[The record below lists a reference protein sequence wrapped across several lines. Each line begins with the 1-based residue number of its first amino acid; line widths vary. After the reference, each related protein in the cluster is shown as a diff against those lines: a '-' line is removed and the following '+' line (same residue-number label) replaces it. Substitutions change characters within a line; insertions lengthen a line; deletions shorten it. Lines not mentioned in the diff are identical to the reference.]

1 MRTEDDL
8 RTALTSLEHH
18 APAAARVLPGTSR
31 RSRRARRGLR
41 SPLSARWVAGIAAT
55 AAVAGAVTAVTLTGG
70 TSGTMKNGSA
80 SSPPAATG
88 TTAKAKLLAA
98 ISAAASDIAY
108 TRITEV
114 NTTPGALYAPGGGL
128 NATGESWLSP
138 WQPSTGQLVRS
149 RQVRLGRDGA
159 PVFGMELTYDWPAPP
174 TPSAPEK
181 LGTKGSTIFVN
192 YKAKTWS
199 EQNGACDICQLTP
212 SYPTNLTELIKD
224 NDFKEVGRATVDGR
238 RAIEFHAVELG
249 DNATLWLRV
258 NSTLWVDA
266 ATYLPL
272 RLTSAESLRHG
283 YTDTTTINYQ
293 ILPATPANL
302 ARLNPPIPAGFR
314 KVANAQ

>member
-1 MRTEDDL
+1 
-8 RTALTSLEHH
+8 
-18 APAAARVLPGTSR
+18 
-31 RSRRARRGLR
+31 
-41 SPLSARWVAGIAAT
+41 
-55 AAVAGAVTAVTLTGG
+55 
-70 TSGTMKNGSA
+70 MKNGSV

-108 TRITEV
+108 TRSTEV
-114 NTTPGALYAPGGGL
+114 NTSPGALNAPGGAL

-149 RQVRLGRDGA
+149 RQVRLGSDGA

-181 LGTKGSTIFVN
+181 LSTKGSTIFVN

-199 EQNGACDICQLTP
+199 EQNGVCDVCQLTP
-212 SYPTNLTELIKD
+212 SYPTSLSLTELIKD

-249 DNATLWLRV
+249 DNATLWLRI

-272 RLTSAESLRHG
+272 RLTSTESLRHG

-293 ILPATPANL
+293 ILPATRANL
-302 ARLNPPIPAGFR
+302 AELTPPVPVGFR